1 MLSTRK
7 EHLLEVIYRELNML
21 VIPPADE
28 VYESEKYADKV
39 WLLLKA
45 IFDIFAMHDV
55 IVLIP

>member
-1 MLSTRK
+1 
-7 EHLLEVIYRELNML
+7 ML